1 MCTVVLCTAAA
12 AVASHCVPP
21 HPPRRAVPAGLP
33 GADDGHLPP
42 TIYSLLPTYC
52 PLTNLQG
59 FLERT
64 MTKKNRKDFLSTV
77 GPFLLVVTFL
87 EDGKS

>member
-1 MCTVVLCTAAA
+1 MATY
-12 AVASHCVPP
+12 
-21 HPPRRAVPAGLP
+21 
-33 GADDGHLPP
+33 HLPF
-42 TIYSLLPTYC
+42 TLLLPTYC
-52 PLTNLQG
+52 LLTNLQG

-87 EDGKS
+87 EDGK

>member
-1 MCTVVLCTAAA
+1 MCTVARTPPAPLGTA
-12 AVASHCVPP
+12 
-21 HPPRRAVPAGLP
+21 HPPRLAVPAGLP
-33 GADDGHLPP
+33 AADDAHLPP
-42 TIYSLLPTYC
+42 TIYLLRPTNC
-52 PLTNLQG
+52 LPLTTYLQG

>member
-1 MCTVVLCTAAA
+1 MVM
-12 AVASHCVPP
+12 
-21 HPPRRAVPAGLP
+21 
-33 GADDGHLPP
+33 DDHHLLLTPDRLS
-42 TIYSLLPTYC
+42 TYSRLAT
-52 PLTNLQG
+52 LQG

-87 EDGKS
+87 EDGKHRVPSPYLVRTEY

>member
-1 MCTVVLCTAAA
+1 MM
-12 AVASHCVPP
+12 
-21 HPPRRAVPAGLP
+21 
-33 GADDGHLPP
+33 DDHHLLLTPDRLS
-42 TIYSLLPTYC
+42 TYSRLATL
-52 PLTNLQG
+52 LQG

-87 EDGKS
+87 EDGKHRVPSPYLVRTEY

>member
-1 MCTVVLCTAAA
+1 MATY
-12 AVASHCVPP
+12 
-21 HPPRRAVPAGLP
+21 
-33 GADDGHLPP
+33 HLPF
-42 TIYSLLPTYC
+42 TLLLPTYC
-52 PLTNLQG
+52 LLSNLQG

-87 EDGKS
+87 EDGKPT